1 MPQPQAGLQC
11 RGFCENLFD
20 MSSFH
25 LWHQINPGKKC
36 PEIVTS
42 VIEIPKGSRSKFEV
56 DKESG
61 LIKLDRFLH
70 GSMHYPVN
78 YGIIPQTLG
87 EDGDPLDILVFTGA
101 ELFPGCLVDARVI
114 GVLRM
119 VDQGTADDKIL
130 AVASQDVTLAHL
142 KSADA
147 LSPHEKLELENF
159 FERYTELE
167 GKKVTVPGIDDT
179 KKATDLIVSCMDR
192 YAGKF
197 GKSNT

>member
-11 RGFCENLFD
+11 RDFCENLVD
-20 MSSFH
+20 MNSFH
-25 LWHQINPGKKC
+25 LWHQIHPGKKC

-42 VIEIPKGSRSKFEV
+42 VIEIQKGSRSKFEI

-78 YGIIPQTLG
+78 YGIIPKTLG

-119 VDQGTADDKIL
+119 VDQGTTDDKIL
-130 AVASQDVTLAHL
+130 AVANQDVTLAHL
-142 KSADA
+142 KSATA
-147 LSPHEKLELENF
+147 LSPHEKLELEHF

-167 GKKVTVPGIDDT
+167 GKKVTVPGIDDAT
-179 KKATDLIVSCMDR
+179 KAKELIIRCMDR

-197 GKSNT
+197 GKSNS

>member
-1 MPQPQAGLQC
+1 MGSL
-11 RGFCENLFD
+11 
-20 MSSFH
+20 H
-25 LWHQINPGKKC
+25 LWHQISTGKQC

-78 YGIIPQTLG
+78 YGIIPKTLG

-119 VDQGTADDKIL
+119 VDQGVADDKIL
-130 AVASQDVTLAHL
+130 AVANQDVTLAHL
-142 KSADA
+142 KSTDD
-147 LSPHEKLELENF
+147 LSQHEKRELEHF

-167 GKKVTVPGIDDT
+167 QKEVTVPGMDDA
-179 KKATDLIVSCMDR
+179 KKAKELIVSCMDR
-192 YAGKF
+192 YARKF
-197 GKSNT
+197 GKSNS

>member
-1 MPQPQAGLQC
+1 MS
-11 RGFCENLFD
+11 GFLRKPCTY
-20 MSSFH
+20 MTSFH
-25 LWHQINPGKKC
+25 LWHQISPGRQC

-42 VIEIPKGSRSKFEV
+42 VIEIPKGSRSKYEV

-78 YGIIPQTLG
+78 YGIIPKTLG

-142 KSADA
+142 KSADD

-167 GKKVTVPGIDDT
+167 GKKVTVPGIDDAR
-179 KKATDLIVSCMDR
+179 KAKELIVSCMDR

-197 GKSNT
+197 CKSNS

>member
-1 MPQPQAGLQC
+1 
-11 RGFCENLFD
+11 